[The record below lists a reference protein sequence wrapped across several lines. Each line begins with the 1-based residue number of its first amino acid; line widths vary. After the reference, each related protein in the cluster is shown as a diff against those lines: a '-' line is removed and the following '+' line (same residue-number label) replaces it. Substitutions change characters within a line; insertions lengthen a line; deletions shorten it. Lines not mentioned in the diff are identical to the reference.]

1 MIARIG
7 LLMLFAL
14 SAATAN
20 GQPPSTIAVGLEDF
34 QTAQHIRC
42 QAVNGSYAWTVV
54 KNGNLQTA
62 GALEGIHRIA
72 KTNRGFTVTTQ
83 EGNLEARYLIL
94 QPTQGFAT
102 LRLISEPTGYRQ
114 YTGAVH
120 FYWHAGDWHVALET
134 DLEDYV
140 AGVLV
145 SEIGKGHAEALYTA
159 HAIVS
164 RTYALNTFGRHRL
177 EGYDVCDQVHCQA
190 FDGVSTVND
199 TIRRGCRASKH
210 LVLTDRLG
218 LPIPAAFHSNCGGM
232 TRSSDAVW
240 QEASPH
246 LEPVHDAACAEGAHA
261 RWERQIQRS
270 AWEDWQL
277 IHAADPTN
285 AATAREAFNLPSDR
299 FEVMQDGETTT
310 LTGWGFGHG
319 VGFCQ
324 EGAMKRAQN
333 GASPWQLLTTYY
345 QRIRLTALERVT
357 VLRARA
363 ASGK

>member
-1 MIARIG
+1 DGA
-7 LLMLFAL
+7 
-14 SAATAN
+14 
-20 GQPPSTIAVGLEDF
+20 STI
-34 QTAQHIRC
+34 
-42 QAVNGSYAWTVV
+42 
-54 KNGNLQTA
+54 
-62 GALEGIHRIA
+62 
-72 KTNRGFTVTTQ
+72 
-83 EGNLEARYLIL
+83 
-94 QPTQGFAT
+94 
-102 LRLISEPTGYRQ
+102 
-114 YTGAVH
+114 
-120 FYWHAGDWHVALET
+120 
-134 DLEDYV
+134 
-140 AGVLV
+140 
-145 SEIGKGHAEALYTA
+145 
-159 HAIVS
+159 
-164 RTYALNTFGRHRL
+164 
-177 EGYDVCDQVHCQA
+177 
-190 FDGVSTVND
+190 ND

>member
-7 LLMLFAL
+7 ILMLIAL
-14 SAATAN
+14 SAATAS
-20 GQPPSTIAVGLEDF
+20 GQPPSTITVGLEDF

-42 QAVNGSYAWTVV
+42 QAVNGNFEWIVV
-54 KNGNLQTA
+54 NNDNLQTA
-62 GALEGIHRIA
+62 GALESIQRIA

-83 EGNLEARYLIL
+83 TGELEASYLIL
-94 QPTQGFAT
+94 KPSQGFAT
-102 LRLISEPTGYRQ
+102 VRLISEPTGYRQ

-120 FYWHAGDWHVALET
+120 FYRHAGDWHVALET

-145 SEIGKGHAEALYTA
+145 SEIGKGQADALYTA

-164 RTYALNTFGRHRL
+164 RTYALNTFGKHRL
-177 EGYDVCDQVHCQA
+177 KGYDVCDQVHCQA

-199 TIRRGCRASKH
+199 TIRRGCRASRH

-218 LPIPAAFHSNCGGM
+218 IPIPATFHSNCGGM
-232 TRSSDAVW
+232 TRSSAAVW

-261 RWERQIQRS
+261 RWDRQIQSTAR
-270 AWEDWQL
+270 EDWQL
-277 IHAADPTN
+277 VYAADSTN
-285 AATAREAFNLPSDR
+285 AAAAREAFNLPSNR
-299 FEVMQDGETTT
+299 FDVMQAGETVT

-333 GASPWQLLTTYY
+333 GASPWELLTTYY
-345 QRIRLTALERVT
+345 QRIRLTALESVT
-357 VLRARA
+357 VPRVRV
-363 ASGK
+363 ASGT